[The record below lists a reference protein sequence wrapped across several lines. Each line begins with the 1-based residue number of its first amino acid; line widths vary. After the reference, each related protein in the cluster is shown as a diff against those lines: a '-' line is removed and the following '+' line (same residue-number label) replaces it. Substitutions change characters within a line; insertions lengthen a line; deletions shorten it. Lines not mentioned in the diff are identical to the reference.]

1 MNASTAMV
9 QVKFRSNAQ
18 AAQVIGRQLAL
29 IGDQLHRS
37 RAIGPLNPLPSPLR
51 MLRPALT
58 SAIYRDVQKQLWGV
72 QGGLYGAMKA
82 WLASIAPSQGLFRVE
97 ALSAWGNGVGWING
111 ILLTVALVATASICT
126 ALWVE
131 WEG

>member
-9 QVKFRSNAQ
+9 QVKF
-18 AAQVIGRQLAL
+18 
-29 IGDQLHRS
+29 
-37 RAIGPLNPLPSPLR
+37 
-51 MLRPALT
+51 
-58 SAIYRDVQKQLWGV
+58 RDVQKQLWGV

-82 WLASIAPSQGLFRVE
+82 WLATITPDQGVFRVE
-97 ALSAWGNGVGWING
+97 ALAAWGNGVGWTNG
-111 ILLTVALVATASICT
+111 ILVTVALVATASVCT

>member
-9 QVKFRSNAQ
+9 QVKFRSNDR
-18 AAQVIGRQLAL
+18 AAQVIGRQLAQ
-29 IGDQLHRS
+29 IGDQLHRNRS
-37 RAIGPLNPLPSPLR
+37 VGPPYRWPSPLR

-58 SAIYRDVQKQLWGV
+58 SAIYRDIQKQLWGM

-82 WLASIAPSQGLFRVE
+82 WIATNQGVFRVE
-97 ALSAWGNGVGWING
+97 ALATWGTGVGWTNG
-111 ILLTVALVATASICT
+111 ILLTVALVATASLCT

-131 WEG
+131 WKG